1 MNAKTA
7 AYVLNKIADLTDRRG
22 RVPVAAVMTLVA
34 KLEKDGRRQEAMRL
48 NAKASKAF
56 RNLARAIMI
65 EGEPNFLALARV
77 LRRVVADTL
86 YAEDF
91 SEDFSEDLLDEN

>member
-22 RVPVAAVMTLVA
+22 RVPVAAVMTFVA
-34 KLEKDGRRQEAMRL
+34 KLEKDNERTMRL
-48 NAKASKAF
+48 NAKASMAF
-56 RNLARAIMI
+56 RNLAVAIVS
-65 EGEPNFLALARV
+65 EAGDPNLLALARV

-86 YAEDF
+86 C